1 MMAMLSSPLSLLE
14 AELPVPKPMVISLL
28 EGGEEPW
35 IPDVHSHE
43 DVAEDFCPGEV
54 VEVKRRLGM
63 AKAIFGWAKF
73 GAPCAIS
80 AFPLS
85 SSSR

>member
-1 MMAMLSSPLSLLE
+1 
-14 AELPVPKPMVISLL
+14 MVISLL

-35 IPDVHSHE
+35 IPDVHSPE